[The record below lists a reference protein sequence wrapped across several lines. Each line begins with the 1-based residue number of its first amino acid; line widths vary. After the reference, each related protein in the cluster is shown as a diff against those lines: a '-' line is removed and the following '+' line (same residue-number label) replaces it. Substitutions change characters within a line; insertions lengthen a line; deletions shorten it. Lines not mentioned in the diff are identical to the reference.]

1 MFLLPGILIGFSL
14 HEFAHAQTA
23 ILLGDDTPRAQGR
36 NTINPL
42 AHIDII
48 GFIMILIAGFGWAKP
63 VQINPNNFRNRVRDD
78 IIVSM
83 AGPLMNLLLAV
94 VFLVLMKAS
103 TLLSSNFLD
112 GNTITILFTIFE
124 YGLYINIVLCVFNLI
139 PIPPLDGSHI
149 LFGLLGLNHS
159 KLYYQISQM
168 GTYILLLLILTN
180 ILNKIIGP
188 PITFMYNSLTGVF
201 F

>member
-1 MFLLPGILIGFSL
+1 MLPGILIGFSL

-36 NTINPL
+36 NTVNPL

-78 IIVSM
+78 IIVSL

-103 TLLSSNFLD
+103 TLLTSNYLD
-112 GNTITILFTIFE
+112 DNTISILFTIFE

-159 KLYYQISQM
+159 KVYFQISQM

-188 PITFMYNSLTGVF
+188 PITFMYNSLTGIF